1 MSIDRPVPGGS
12 MAVALTLVAASM
24 TVSLGAQ
31 PPDGSE
37 NLREEVGERF
47 EVTPIRGGIGLLP
60 RERDDGLALI
70 EVRGDRVFIDGSGPF
85 PPERL
90 AAELGADA
98 GVVLR
103 LSYLDSMTQRSVLGL
118 PALTDEELAEFSLGA
133 EPTGSVG
140 PDSPESSPAVPV
152 QPVQPVRPVDDDDDE
167 PAVASRDRRVVYR
180 DIVRVGRRVHVA
192 VDEQVRGD
200 VVVIGGS
207 LRVDGEVR
215 GEITVIGGSAEFGP
229 EAIARREVNIIG
241 GRLTNEPGA
250 RFLRGV
256 NDVSFDMIDFDF
268 SDFGGFPRI
277 RLPRP
282 SRQVFRSL
290 DLVGT
295 LVRFA
300 FFGLLGSV
308 VLLVA
313 AGSSERVARRVALEP
328 VKAGFV
334 GFLAQ
339 LLFVPLL
346 VTGIL
351 LLVVTII
358 GIPLLVLVPVVLV
371 AALLV
376 MVLGFTGVA
385 QGVGQLFGGGA
396 GHSQRSAFVLL
407 WLGLVIVMAPTLFGE
422 VLGLMGGP
430 FGFFAVML
438 GITGFVVEYVA
449 WTTGMGA
456 VILNRFDGA
465 SPAGPDVP
473 PPPVPELRVETPPQP
488 DLPLSESSP
497 QSPDEPA

>member
-1 MSIDRPVPGGS
+1 VSIGRPVPRGS
-12 MAVALTLVAASM
+12 LAAALTLVAVSM

-31 PPDGSE
+31 PPAGSE
-37 NLREEVGERF
+37 NLREEIAEHF
-47 EVTPIRGGIGLLP
+47 QVTPIRGGIGLLP
-60 RERDDGLALI
+60 RERDRGFALI
-70 EVRGDRVFIDGSGPF
+70 NVRGDRVFIDGDGPF
-85 PPERL
+85 SPERL
-90 AAELGADA
+90 AAQLGAEA
-98 GVVLR
+98 SLVLR
-103 LSYLDSMTQRSVLGL
+103 LSYLDPVTQRSVLGL
-118 PALTDEELAEFSLGA
+118 SALTDEELAEFSLGA
-133 EPTGSVG
+133 EPAGPEI
-140 PDSPESSPAVPV
+140 PDSPESSLVEPA
-152 QPVQPVRPVDDDDDE
+152 QPVRPVDPVDDDE

-229 EAIARREVNIIG
+229 EAIARREVTIIG

-256 NDVSFDMIDFDF
+256 NDVSFDMIDLDF

-308 VLLVA
+308 VLLVS

-385 QGVGQLFGGGA
+385 QGVGQLFSGGA
-396 GHSQRSAFVLL
+396 GHSQRSAYVLL

-465 SPAGPDVP
+465 LPAGPDVP
-473 PPPVPELRVETPPQP
+473 PPPVPEPPAETPPQP
-488 DLPLSESSP
+488 DLPLSEPSP
-497 QSPDEPA
+497 PSQDEAV